1 MKHAPKVLSVLAVA
15 SLALLTVA
23 WASSDR
29 KSDRSH
35 WMKSD
40 VAGGSEHGGRHGDGG
55 KMHGKHHGKMCERG
69 GRGEGGW
76 HGKHGTGDK
85 HGAWRDPDR
94 LAQKLSTLETDIGIR
109 SNQLDTWRDFTDA
122 LLAVTAP
129 PSRFSKP
136 DDAQT
141 DNDQPFKL
149 AQRLAENAIARGQ
162 KAETLMK
169 AIEALRGTLSP
180 EQLQKV
186 ASVEA
191 DMRGKMHGP
200 HGHRPGPRPDRP
212 GPSGPDAAPAPAE
225 PAPKAE

>member
-40 VAGGSEHGGRHGDGG
+40 VAGDSEQSGRHGDGG

-69 GRGEGGW
+69 GRGEGSW
-76 HGKHGTGDK
+76 HGKHGKGDK
-85 HGAWRDPDR
+85 QGSWRDPDR
-94 LAQKLSTLETDIGIR
+94 LAQKLSALETEIGIR

-122 LLAVTAP
+122 LLAVMAP
-129 PSRFSKP
+129 PSRFSEPADTK
-136 DDAQT
+136 A

-169 AIEALRGTLSP
+169 AIEALRGTLSA

-191 DMRGKMHGP
+191 KMRGKMHGP
-200 HGHRPGPRPDRP
+200 HGHRPGPGPDRG
-212 GPSGPDAAPAPAE
+212 GPSGPDAAPEPAE
-225 PAPKAE
+225 PTPQAE